1 MIMKKTGTTLR
12 RIRTFGDK
20 KKDYEIRNYIEALKD
35 TEEYSIY
42 GLTTCIPADNLSR
55 KFTYFYKP
63 YNFNI
68 NSKIY
73 MTYQEIE
80 QSE

>member
-1 MIMKKTGTTLR
+1 MPPDEL
-12 RIRTFGDK
+12 
-20 KKDYEIRNYIEALKD
+20 N
-35 TEEYSIY
+35 
-42 GLTTCIPADNLSR
+42 R

-80 QSE
+80 EDDMDLSANLEDYVRLKQKQNERAVLSQSPTPA

>member
-1 MIMKKTGTTLR
+1 M
-12 RIRTFGDK
+12 
-20 KKDYEIRNYIEALKD
+20 EWLKE
-35 TEEYSIY
+35 TEEYTIY
-42 GLTTCIPADNLSR
+42 GGATCVPPDNLNR

-80 QSE
+80 DDNMDSSPNLEDYVRLKQKQNDRAILS